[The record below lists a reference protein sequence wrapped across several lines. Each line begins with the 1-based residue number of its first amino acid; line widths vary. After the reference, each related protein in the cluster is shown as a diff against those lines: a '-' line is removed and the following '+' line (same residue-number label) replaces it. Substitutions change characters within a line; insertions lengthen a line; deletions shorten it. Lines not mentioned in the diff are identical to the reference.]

1 MFKLAKGQNMTS
13 KTVRNP
19 AVAGM
24 FYPAEPVRLRA
35 TVEQYLH
42 SAERSGSVPKAIVA
56 PHAGY
61 VYSGPI
67 AASAYARLVRAAD
80 IIKRVVLLGPAHRVP
95 FQGLA
100 LPSCQSFMTP
110 LGPVPVDQEAVAKI
124 AQLPQVLMMDDA
136 HVAEHSLEVQLP
148 FLQVVLS
155 EFALVP
161 LAVGEASPVEVG
173 EVLECLWGGAE
184 TLIVISSDL
193 SHYYDYETARR
204 MDSTTSQAIEQLRP
218 EDIKYEQ
225 ACGRIPINGLL
236 HVARKRG
243 LIAKTIDLRNSG
255 DTAGSR
261 DQVVGYGA
269 YIFE

>member
-1 MFKLAKGQNMTS
+1 MAS

-24 FYPAEPVRLRA
+24 FYPAEPARLRA
-35 TVEQYLH
+35 TVEQYLQ
-42 SAERSGSVPKAIVA
+42 SAESRGSVPKAIIV

-67 AASAYARLVRAAD
+67 AASAYTRLATAAD
-80 IIKRVVLLGPAHRVP
+80 IIKRVVLLGPAHRVS
-95 FQGLA
+95 FRGLA

-110 LGPVPVDQEAVAKI
+110 LGAVPVDQEAVANI
-124 AQLPQVLMMDDA
+124 THLPQVLVMDDA
-136 HVAEHSLEVQLP
+136 HIAEHSLEVHLP
-148 FLQVVLS
+148 FLQTVLS
-155 EFALVP
+155 EFTLVP
-161 LAVGEASPVEVG
+161 LAVGQVSAVEVG

-204 MDSTTSQAIEQLRP
+204 MDTTTSQAIEQLRP
-218 EDIKYEQ
+218 EDIGYEQ

-236 HVARKRG
+236 YIARKRG
-243 LIAKTIDLRNSG
+243 MHAKTIDLRNSG

-269 YIFE
+269 YVFE

>member
-1 MFKLAKGQNMTS
+1 MTS

-24 FYPAEPVRLRA
+24 FYPAEPARLRA
-35 TVEQYLH
+35 TIEQYLQ
-42 SAERSGSVPKAIVA
+42 STKSNGSVPKAIIA

-67 AASAYARLVRAAD
+67 AASAYARVAPAAD
-80 IIKRVVLLGPAHRVP
+80 IIKRVVLLGPAHRVS
-95 FQGLA
+95 FRGLA
-100 LPSCQSFMTP
+100 LPSCESFITP
-110 LGPVPVDQEAVAKI
+110 LGAIPVDQDAMAKI
-124 AQLPQVLMMDDA
+124 AHLPQVLVMDDA
-136 HVAEHSLEVQLP
+136 HAAEHSLEVHLP
-148 FLQVVLS
+148 FLQTVLS
-155 EFALVP
+155 KFVLVP
-161 LAVGEASPVEVG
+161 LAVGEASAPEVG
-173 EVLECLWGGAE
+173 EVLECLWGGTE

-204 MDSTTSQAIEQLRP
+204 MDSATSRAIEQLRP

-236 HVARKRG
+236 HIARKRG
-243 LIAKTIDLRNSG
+243 MSVKTIDLRNSG
-255 DTAGSR
+255 DTAGPR

>member
-1 MFKLAKGQNMTS
+1 MAS

-24 FYPAEPVRLRA
+24 FYPAEPERLRA
-35 TVEQYLH
+35 TVEQYLR
-42 SAERSGSVPKAIVA
+42 SAECGGSVPKAIIA

-67 AASAYARLVRAAD
+67 AASAYARLTPAAD

-95 FQGLA
+95 FRGLA
-100 LPSCQSFMTP
+100 LPNCQSFLTP
-110 LGPVPVDQEAVAKI
+110 LGPVAVDQEAVAKI
-124 AQLPQVLMMDDA
+124 IQLPQVLVMDDA
-136 HVAEHSLEVQLP
+136 HVTEHSLEVHLP
-148 FLQVVLS
+148 FLQIVLS
-155 EFALVP
+155 EFAMVP
-161 LAVGEASPVEVG
+161 LTVGEASGVEVS

-204 MDSTTSQAIEQLRP
+204 MDNNTSQAIEQLRP

-236 HVARKRG
+236 HLARKRG
-243 LIAKTIDLRNSG
+243 LNAKTIDLRNSG

-269 YIFE
+269 YTFE